1 MTAGR
6 SPHPDRPF
14 PSEKPPFGGLPPD
27 LLLVLVG
34 FEAEQLHLDVFTRLE
49 FELARGE
56 W

>member
-6 SPHPDRPF
+6 SP
-14 PSEKPPFGGLPPD
+14 PPRSPVSLRKAAIGGLPPD